1 MDIRHLVVAAAAAL
15 CAACAGPLPVRTV
28 VDAPS
33 SGVAPATCN
42 PSAGSVDAAC
52 AHRAH
57 EHASECISDAG
68 VRSDR
73 GYDLHFVEVD
83 DQGALYPREATY
95 GEAHRQLDAFV
106 ATLRD
111 TIERKRLDPA
121 TGGVSVAIFV
131 HGWKHDASTDDDN
144 VRKFRSFLCA
154 LAEIERHPG
163 NRAVVGLYFAWDA
176 KRIPV
181 DSDNGLL
188 NVTFWDRERAADRIA
203 QGVIRELLARVR
215 SIEAEA
221 NREWQQRVRQSI
233 LEGGFPSP
241 SDKPPMRFLLMGH
254 SFGARIVFEALSNT
268 MIRDIVDLQH
278 ADEILCLLPRF
289 PQPGCGRAT
298 ASDALRAQAADPA
311 LAADVVAAGLVR
323 EADMIVLVNPALE
336 ATRFGALVD
345 AAHGRGEGADGF
357 PYAHYRA
364 PHVVVIASET
374 DQAVG
379 AAFPAGR
386 ALGSLFDRYVGDE
399 RLADRTGVGHYLPQ
413 VTHRVWPVTQACPG
427 QAPLPEPAECRGWQ
441 HPDGKLAVEARLFE
455 AFQRRVCPGGSPGC
469 AAPDGR
475 RAYPRA
481 FCAAPAL
488 VLQPYRDAQCTP
500 AAPFNPNNPVWVVRA
515 DANVIDGHGDIANE
529 QLHALLRQ
537 LYLDSL
543 AFRAAPL

>member
-1 MDIRHLVVAAAAAL
+1 MHARRWVVAAAAAW
-15 CAACAGPLPVRTV
+15 CAACTGPLPVRTV
-28 VDAPS
+28 LDASP
-33 SGVAPATCN
+33 GVAPPTCN
-42 PSAGSVDAAC
+42 PSKGSVDAAC

-57 EHASECISDAG
+57 EHASECLSDAG

-83 DQGALYPREATY
+83 DQGALYPRADPY
-95 GEAHRQLDAFV
+95 GDAYGQLDAFL
-106 ATLRD
+106 AALRD
-111 TIERKRLDPA
+111 TAERKQRESLA
-121 TGGVSVAIFV
+121 GGVSVAIFV
-131 HGWKHDASTDDDN
+131 HGWKHDAATDDSN
-144 VRKFRSFLCA
+144 VAKFRSFLCGM
-154 LAEIERHPG
+154 AEIERRPG

-176 KRIPV
+176 KRLPLA
-181 DSDNGLL
+181 SDNAAL
-188 NVTFWDRERAADRIA
+188 NVTFWDRERAADRVA

-215 SIEAEA
+215 SVEAEV
-221 NREWQQRVRQSI
+221 NREWQERVRQSI
-233 LEGGFPSP
+233 LDGGFPSP
-241 SDKPPMRFLLMGH
+241 YDKPPMRFLLMGH

-268 MIRDIVDLQH
+268 LIRDVVDLQH
-278 ADEILCLLPRF
+278 ADEILCLLPKF
-289 PQPGCGRAT
+289 PQPGCAGA
-298 ASDALRAQAADPA
+298 APSDAARAQAADPA
-311 LAADVVAAGLVR
+311 RAADVVAAGLVR

-357 PYAHYRA
+357 AYAHYRA

-379 AAFPAGR
+379 TAFPAGR

-399 RLADRTGVGHYLPQ
+399 RAADRTGVGHYGPQ
-413 VTHRVWPVTQACPG
+413 VTHRVGPVTQACPG

-441 HPDGKLAVEARLFE
+441 DPDGKLAVEARLFE
-455 AFQRRVCPGGSPGC
+455 TFQRRVCPGGSPGC

-475 RAYPRA
+475 KAYPRA
-481 FCAAPAL
+481 FCGAPSL

-500 AAPFNPNNPVWVVRA
+500 STPFNPNNPVWIVRA

-543 AFRAAPL
+543 SFRAR

>member
-1 MDIRHLVVAAAAAL
+1 
-15 CAACAGPLPVRTV
+15 
-28 VDAPS
+28 
-33 SGVAPATCN
+33 
-42 PSAGSVDAAC
+42 
-52 AHRAH
+52 
-57 EHASECISDAG
+57 
-68 VRSDR
+68 
-73 GYDLHFVEVD
+73 
-83 DQGALYPREATY
+83 
-95 GEAHRQLDAFV
+95 
-106 ATLRD
+106 
-111 TIERKRLDPA
+111 
-121 TGGVSVAIFV
+121 
-131 HGWKHDASTDDDN
+131 
-144 VRKFRSFLCA
+144 
-154 LAEIERHPG
+154 
-163 NRAVVGLYFAWDA
+163 
-176 KRIPV
+176 
-181 DSDNGLL
+181 
-188 NVTFWDRERAADRIA
+188 
-203 QGVIRELLARVR
+203 
-215 SIEAEA
+215 
-221 NREWQQRVRQSI
+221 
-233 LEGGFPSP
+233 
-241 SDKPPMRFLLMGH
+241 MGH